1 MPFNILLVDDDKI
14 TREEFRDC
22 FDEYGFVEAASGEGA
37 LEILGKPNEIDL
49 VILDVVMPGM
59 RGTEVLKAIKRMRPD
74 LGVVILTGFGTKST
88 VIEALQ
94 GRADDYIEKP
104 VDVEKTREVIA
115 RLLRARTSPNGTGA
129 GGVEA
134 KIKRVMYFL
143 QRNYDK
149 NVSLQDAASLACL
162 SPKYLSRAFGRTT
175 GIGFNEYKAK
185 VKARRAADLLTKT
198 GYNIDEISA
207 RLGYGNP
214 ESFARAFKKATGLAP
229 SAYRAR
235 EKASASGGA
244 AGPAR
249 RRAGRPGR
257 AEKRPAAKGRVANE
271 RTPKGR
277 ASGR

>member
-14 TREEFRDC
+14 TREEFRDY
-22 FDEYGFVEAASGEGA
+22 FDEYGFVEAASGEEA
-37 LEILGKPNEIDL
+37 LGILGKPNEIDL

-59 RGTEVLKAIKRMRPD
+59 RGTEVLKAVKQMRPD
-74 LGVVILTGFGTKST
+74 LGVVILTGFGTKNT

-104 VDVEKTREVIA
+104 IDLEKTREVIA
-115 RLLRARTSPNGTGA
+115 RLLRARTSPNGLG
-129 GGVEA
+129 GVGVEA

-149 NVSLQDAASLACL
+149 NVSLKDAASLACL

-185 VKARRAADLLTKT
+185 VKSRRAADLLTKT
-198 GYNIDEISA
+198 GYNVEEISA
-207 RLGYGNP
+207 RLGYENP
-214 ESFARAFKKATGLAP
+214 ESFARAFKKATGLTP

-235 EKASASGGA
+235 EKVSASPGA
-244 AGPAR
+244 AR
-249 RRAGRPGR
+249 RRTGRPGR
-257 AEKRPAAKGRVANE
+257 AAKGRIANE

-277 ASGR
+277 TAKR